1 MKVVNRKVAALCLM
15 MAMFLNP
22 LGYDILFAMILNATG
37 SYIVTTVIFYLLSAL
52 FFGLFFWFSG
62 VNPIGYIKN
71 KLKSLKEGLKF
82 RK

>member
-1 MKVVNRKVAALCLM
+1 MKVVNRKVAAFCLM

-22 LGYDILFAMILNATG
+22 LGYDILFAMILNVTD
-37 SYIVTTVIFYLLSAL
+37 SYVVTTAIFYLLSAF

-62 VNPIGYIKN
+62 INPFKHIKD
-71 KLKSLKEGLKF
+71 KIKTLKEGLKL